1 MTETRQTI
9 QERLLDGIAKLAAR
23 GEWASTE
30 ALRRESGVPAGS
42 FEYALCKAKRKGLI
56 EVRWTRLPAGNRAWV
71 RAFRIV
77 ATGAKTAG
85 FDEASADSAQFGK
98 RKQDKASRTEGMAR
112 RKCMAC
118 DRMFWSSGP
127 GHRLCATHRGEYD
140 PVTVHRIAG

>member
-23 GEWASTE
+23 GEWASSE
-30 ALRRESGVPAGS
+30 ALRQETGIYAL
-42 FEYALCKAKRKGLI
+42 EYALCRTKKKGLI
-56 EVRWTRLPAGNRAWV
+56 EVRWARLPAGNVWV

-85 FDEASADSAQFGK
+85 FDEASADKARGGK